1 MTDEELIAQLNKMSP
16 LFCYE
21 NPQDSE
27 VCAIKA
33 AERIEE
39 LLKQRYAVMSFNH
52 ATNQENYR
60 YQERTRDA
68 EAKLAKAMKL
78 IGLSIEMASFDLNPK
93 LLDDM
98 IYFKTE
104 YELEKTE

>member
-1 MTDEELIAQLNKMSP
+1 MTDGELI
-16 LFCYE
+16 
-21 NPQDSE
+21 
-27 VCAIKA
+27 
-33 AERIEE
+33 R
-39 LLKQRYAVMSFNH
+39 LL
-52 ATNQENYR
+52 
-60 YQERTRDA
+60 

-78 IGLSIEMASFDLNPK
+78 IGFAIEMARFDLAPK